1 MKKLAGIIPPT
12 LIPFNKNGAI
22 NEGALRNLIDFQ
34 IERGIGGLFP
44 GGTFGSG
51 PLMSLEERKKCAEII
66 IDAVGGR
73 VPVIIHVGSTTTAV
87 AVELA
92 EHAQNSGADA
102 VAAVPPYYYPHIE
115 EVIIGYYQRLI
126 DTVSIP
132 IFAYN
137 NPGRVGYSISPEL
150 MARLAEM
157 GLAGVK
163 EASFDFKVFVD
174 YLNAVT
180 EPGFQFIQGTAP
192 LLFPSFMMGAEAAVV
207 GPANPFP
214 ELSVELYTQFKKGNY
229 SRCVELQKKQSRL
242 VGIMRIGGTP
252 ITSLIAMYELRG
264 YEFGYPHDPMVKVSP
279 DTKEKIKQGLLKIK
293 LL

>member
-1 MKKLAGIIPPT
+1 MKQLTGIIPPL
-12 LIPFNKNGAI
+12 LIPFDKDGGI
-22 NEGALRNLIDFQ
+22 NEGSLRNLIDFQ

-51 PLMSLEERKKCAEII
+51 PLMSVNERKKCAEII
-66 IDAVGGR
+66 VDGAAGR

-87 AVELA
+87 TVELA
-92 EHAQNSGADA
+92 KHAQSVGADA
-102 VAAVPPYYYPHIE
+102 VAAVPPHYYPHIE
-115 EVIIGYYQRLI
+115 EVVIGYFQRLI
-126 DTVSIP
+126 DAVSIP

-137 NPGRVGYSISPEL
+137 NPGRVGYGISAEL
-150 MARLAEM
+150 IAKLAEM

-163 EASFDFKVFVD
+163 EASFDFKVFVA
-174 YLNAVT
+174 YLNAVKK
-180 EPGFQFIQGTAP
+180 PGFQFIQGTAP

-214 ELSVELYTQFKKGNY
+214 ELSVELFNEFKKGNF

-242 VGIMRIGGTP
+242 VGIMQIGGVP

-264 YEFGYPHDPMVKVSP
+264 YEFGYPHDPMIKVSP
-279 DTKEKIKQGLLKIK
+279 AIKEKIKQELLT
-293 LL
+293 LGML